1 MPSSSRLQD
10 CLLGDM
16 HSVQLTK
23 VSHKNCARHQSG
35 IAGRP
40 PTYRYSLRSTDT
52 EYLYHDTKQR
62 VVRQYRYKH
71 HGIVTADAKSRALP
85 GSTLWLEP

>member
-40 PTYRYSLRSTDT
+40 LTYRYVVTTDT

-62 VVRQYRYKH
+62 VVRHYRY
-71 HGIVTADAKSRALP
+71 IVTADAKSRALP